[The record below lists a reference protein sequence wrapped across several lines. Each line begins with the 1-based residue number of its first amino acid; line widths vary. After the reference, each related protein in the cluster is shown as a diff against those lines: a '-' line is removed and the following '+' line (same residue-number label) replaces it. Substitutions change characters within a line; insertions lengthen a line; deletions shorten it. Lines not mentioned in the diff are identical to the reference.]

1 MRFSLLLITLA
12 LLPLAMILHGW
23 IFTEHQLPGLRAK
36 ALAALRENGIRAAVV
51 DLRYLDLRVAGN
63 APDLDSLEKAR
74 AAVVQTG
81 PVRLVADDL
90 CIPASLNARLDGA
103 KLSLE
108 GWLPGEAHIH
118 EVSQLL
124 GKLRPDLT
132 LDTSNLR
139 PAVQVRWPEGEK
151 GPLSAESS
159 LMEPLLEK
167 LRVACWIDLVQDEKG
182 LRMKGMLP
190 ANGLKAALT
199 AEFEKAGR
207 EELQESTHTQPAEFA
222 DAGTLLPLVKRFF
235 ATATPRRF
243 WINDQGEPLL
253 EAPATRTLE
262 SEWLALLRPVTGGK
276 RVTLK
281 LTYYPSTFHFPGYEP
296 ESPLPKAQGESLK
309 QALAA
314 QPMGFAPGSATLT
327 AEQQARLAALT
338 PLLLTAGPAARLI
351 IGGHPDPEANVAEGK
366 RLALARAEQVHSFL
380 VEQGLPASD
389 VKTMAFDAVPA
400 GTAGAPAQIDSV
412 EILLR

>member
-36 ALAALRENGIRAAVV
+36 ALAALREHGIRAAVV

-90 CIPASLNARLDGA
+90 CIPASLNARLDGG
-103 KLSLE
+103 KLRLE

-124 GKLRPDLT
+124 GKLRPDLI
-132 LDTSNLR
+132 LDTSKLR

-159 LMEPLLEK
+159 LLEPILEK

-199 AEFEKAGR
+199 TEFEKADW
-207 EELQESTHTQPAEFA
+207 EELLESTHTQPVVFA
-222 DAGTLLPLVKRFF
+222 DAGMLMPLVKRFF
-235 ATATPRRF
+235 ATATPRRL

-262 SEWLALLRPVTGGK
+262 SEWLALLRPVTGGR
-276 RVTLK
+276 RVTLN
-281 LTYYPSTFHFPGYEP
+281 LTYYPSMFHFPGYEP
-296 ESPLPKAQGESLK
+296 ESPLPKAQGEALK
-309 QALAA
+309 QALSA
-314 QPMGFAPGSATLT
+314 QPVGFAPGSATLS

-351 IGGHPDPEANVAEGK
+351 IGGHPAENADAAK